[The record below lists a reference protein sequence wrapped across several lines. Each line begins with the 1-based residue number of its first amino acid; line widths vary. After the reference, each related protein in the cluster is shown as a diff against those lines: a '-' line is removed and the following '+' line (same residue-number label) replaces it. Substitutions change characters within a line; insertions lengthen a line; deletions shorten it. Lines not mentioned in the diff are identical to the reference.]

1 MEETTELLACPKCGS
16 ELFVS
21 ARIGGRIV
29 FHIDD
34 KRHPIIVRPEP
45 SLVSAAQINKQVF
58 YCGACS
64 WKGSAVE
71 LVVSQM

>member
-34 KRHPIIVRPEP
+34 KRGIP
-45 SLVSAAQINKQVF
+45 
-58 YCGACS
+58 
-64 WKGSAVE
+64 
-71 LVVSQM
+71 